1 VFELAVACAALIGR
15 ALLQAA
21 DAALLAVGEAET
33 RAMAAAPS
41 SPISARLLA
50 DLKAHPEPTAAALRG
65 ISHVLLAL
73 AALASGRFA
82 FALFSEAGAA
92 QLPAGALAVATALV
106 VGLLALVVDLAPRS
120 LASARPMLWGQA
132 LAWPAWIVCRP
143 LRAPLLLLLRLFDA
157 ALLRRGAT
165 ARYTPPPPPLEQ
177 IERILSDEAR
187 AGGPA
192 PPAEMVHGL
201 FNFAERTA
209 KEVMVP
215 RTQVVGVPLGATP
228 AQVIALLAEEGH
240 TRMPVYDGSLDQIRG
255 VLHTKDVIPLLAE
268 PNLIVLQDLLR
279 PPLFVPWTLRVG
291 LVLREMQQKR
301 SHLALVVDEFGGL
314 AGIVSIEDIL
324 REIVGDLPDEHQEPE
339 PALRLGAD
347 GIALLSAETRIEE
360 INRAFDVELPADSG
374 FETLAGLLNSCA
386 GAIPQAGDRF
396 FVNGLELTVAQRDD
410 RRVRM
415 VRVSRAPRSEPPP
428 PA

>member
-1 VFELAVACAALIGR
+1 
-15 ALLQAA
+15 
-21 DAALLAVGEAET
+21 
-33 RAMAAAPS
+33 
-41 SPISARLLA
+41 
-50 DLKAHPEPTAAALRG
+50 
-65 ISHVLLAL
+65 
-73 AALASGRFA
+73 
-82 FALFSEAGAA
+82 
-92 QLPAGALAVATALV
+92 
-106 VGLLALVVDLAPRS
+106 
-120 LASARPMLWGQA
+120 
-132 LAWPAWIVCRP
+132 
-143 LRAPLLLLLRLFDA
+143 
-157 ALLRRGAT
+157 
-165 ARYTPPPPPLEQ
+165 
-177 IERILSDEAR
+177 
-187 AGGPA
+187 
-192 PPAEMVHGL
+192 MVHGL

-291 LVLREMQQKR
+291 QVLREMQQKR

-324 REIVGDLPDEHQEPE
+324 SEIVGDLPDEHQEPE
-339 PALRLGAD
+339 PTLRLGAD
-347 GIALLSAETRIEE
+347 GTALLSAETRIEE

-415 VRVSRAPRSEPPP
+415 VQVSRAPRSEPPP